1 MTDRLSAYGYSFQV
15 KVITSV
21 FTDKSFLQQIAD
33 ILLPEYFE
41 SPAAQWIIKKS
52 MGYFDK
58 YKTSPTLDYMKV
70 NLDTKEN
77 DILVS
82 EIKTHL
88 RDAWKYT
95 ESTDLTFVKEQ
106 TLDFCK
112 NQEIKKAILNSVEL
126 LKSGHYDEIK
136 NKIDTAMKAGADRD
150 IGHDYMT
157 AIDDRYLESV
167 RDVVETPWDVINDL
181 TDGGIG
187 KGELGVM
194 VAPAG
199 IGKSWALANVGA
211 HAVKAGKTVI
221 HYTLELNE
229 AYVGMRYDAI
239 ITGISSQNLKYY
251 QQEVKDRLDKIDGK
265 LVIKHY
271 PTKSVSVTGLRA
283 HIEKCIM
290 QDAKPDLI
298 IVDYADLLRGHG
310 QEKRHELEGIYEDLR
325 GIAGEYE
332 IPVWTASQ
340 ANRCHVMTDTV
351 ETPNGII
358 EIGKIK
364 PGDKVLTHKGFK
376 EVTNV
381 FPVEKQAVYKIKLK
395 SGKEITVS
403 ADHELPVQYGQCKSI
418 ATGLKPGDKLFTK
431 K

>member
-21 FTDKSFLQQIAD
+21 FTDKSFIQQIAD

-52 MGYFDK
+52 MEYFDK

-70 NLDTKEN
+70 NLDTEEN

-199 IGKSWALANVGA
+199 IGKCVGPNTLIDIEYEQIGIEIVGQTGNQIVLWIDPWEEFQVDDDVILKGYQIEMILD
-211 HAVKAGKTVI
+211 AVTDIGKT
-221 HYTLELNE
+221 T
-229 AYVGMRYDAI
+229 
-239 ITGISSQNLKYY
+239 
-251 QQEVKDRLDKIDGK
+251 
-265 LVIKHY
+265 
-271 PTKSVSVTGLRA
+271 
-283 HIEKCIM
+283 
-290 QDAKPDLI
+290 
-298 IVDYADLLRGHG
+298 
-310 QEKRHELEGIYEDLR
+310 
-325 GIAGEYE
+325 
-332 IPVWTASQ
+332 
-340 ANRCHVMTDTV
+340 
-351 ETPNGII
+351 
-358 EIGKIK
+358 
-364 PGDKVLTHKGFK
+364 
-376 EVTNV
+376 
-381 FPVEKQAVYKIKLK
+381 
-395 SGKEITVS
+395 
-403 ADHELPVQYGQCKSI
+403 
-418 ATGLKPGDKLFTK
+418 
-431 K
+431 